1 MAKRGRTPSLI
12 GGTHGTPTFD
22 VSGKSHPCK
31 RCEVDLPKGTT
42 CVRVKKPGQM
52 GNGRTYCVG
61 CFKEILGQTQKDL
74 DALGAELRS
83 KSS

>member
-1 MAKRGRTPSLI
+1 
-12 GGTHGTPTFD
+12 
-22 VSGKSHPCK
+22 
-31 RCEVDLPKGTT
+31 
-42 CVRVKKPGQM
+42 M